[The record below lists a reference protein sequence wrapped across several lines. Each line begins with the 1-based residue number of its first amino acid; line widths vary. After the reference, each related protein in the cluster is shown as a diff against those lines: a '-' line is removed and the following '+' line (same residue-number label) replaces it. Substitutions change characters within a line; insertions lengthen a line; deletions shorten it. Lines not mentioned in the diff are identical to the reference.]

1 MSKRLGSAFSAASSS
16 VYAGVTGC
24 VCVCVC
30 VRENECDPE
39 SFLRLKRMESLG
51 EVMLCF
57 KEVFDWVKME
67 IVLGIK

>member
-1 MSKRLGSAFSAASSS
+1 M
-16 VYAGVTGC
+16 
-24 VCVCVC
+24 CVC
-30 VRENECDPE
+30 VRENESDPE